1 MNESSSMLCS
11 LYSKTDPLQD
21 IIFSL
26 ILWLGLLHSTSPLMS
41 LPDTGVGAGGLPQL
55 AVIGVGLAISAT
67 DRLVLLSAESRAI

>member
-1 MNESSSMLCS
+1 MLS
-11 LYSKTDPLQD
+11 LFKNRSITGHNFQSD
-21 IIFSL
+21 SL
-26 ILWLGLLHSTSPLMS
+26 AWQLHSTSPFMS